1 MATSAAGTGGK
12 RKRSGS
18 SSAIFAATASGY
30 HILKIHGYAGTKG
43 TPTGEY
49 LKSHPFTAGGHCW
62 TIRYYP
68 NGYSSQSSDHI
79 SFFLH
84 LDESVAKAVKAQYQI
99 RFVDQEEKNLL
110 TSEPVTS
117 FANQTSS
124 GYAKFIKRE
133 EFEKSEHLKDDGSSF
148 AVRCDIVVIGDVRV
162 EATAAPVYVAVPAS
176 DLHQHLGD
184 LLRAEKGADVV
195 FDVGGRTF
203 AAHRCVLAARS
214 PVFRAELFGA
224 MKESDAASG
233 GVIRVDD
240 MEARVFS
247 GLLHFVYTDMF
258 PETSK
263 EVEGEEEEEE
273 DVVAQHL
280 LVAADRYGMERL
292 KLMCEDKL
300 CKYIDV
306 GTVAAILTLAD
317 QHHCHGLKKACFE
330 FLSSAANL
338 RAVAATDGLKH
349 LTSSCPSV
357 LEEFLV
363 TLGNLVP

>member
-1 MATSAAGTGGK
+1 MATYAAGTGG
-12 RKRSGS
+12 KRSGS
-18 SSAIFAATASGY
+18 SSAIFAATTSGY
-30 HILKIHGYAGTKG
+30 HILRIHGYAGTKE
-43 TPTGEY
+43 TPNGEY
-49 LKSHPFTAGGHCW
+49 IKSHPFTIGGHCW

-68 NGYSSQSSDHI
+68 NGYGSKSSDHI
-79 SFFLH
+79 SFFLE
-84 LDESVAKAVKAQYQI
+84 LGESVAKAVKAQYQI
-99 RFVDQEEKNLL
+99 RFVDQEEKKPL
-110 TSEPVTS
+110 TSEPVTR
-117 FANQTSS
+117 FENQTTS
-124 GYAKFIKRE
+124 GNAYFTKRQ
-133 EFEKSEHLKDDGSSF
+133 EFEKSEHLKDGSF

-162 EATAAPVYVAVPAS
+162 EATASGSVAVPAS

-184 LLRAEKGADVV
+184 LLRDEKGADVA

-203 AAHRCVLAARS
+203 SAHRCVLAARS

-224 MKESDAASG
+224 MKESDAAA
-233 GVIRVDD
+233 GVVRVDD
-240 MEARVFS
+240 MEVRAFS

-263 EVEGEEEEEE
+263 EEEGEEEEE
-273 DVVAQHL
+273 DVMAQHL

-306 GTVAAILTLAD
+306 GTVAAILTLAE

-338 RAVAATDGLKH
+338 RAAAASDGFKH
-349 LTSSCPSV
+349 LTSSCPSIM
-357 LEEFLV
+357 EEFV
-363 TLGNLVP
+363 IMLGNLVL